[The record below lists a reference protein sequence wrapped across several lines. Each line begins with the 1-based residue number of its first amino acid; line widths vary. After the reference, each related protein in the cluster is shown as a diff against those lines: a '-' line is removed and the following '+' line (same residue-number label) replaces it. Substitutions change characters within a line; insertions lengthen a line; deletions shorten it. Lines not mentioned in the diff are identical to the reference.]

1 MQYMPFCDIFHL
13 ECLPELS
20 MLLYVRCF
28 FLVKIEKCSIVHTF
42 CILFSYSFIG
52 VPLDCF
58 QLLVIV
64 NNFVKNTEVQTS
76 LCISTFTSFGVYP
89 EMQLLHH
96 TVILLLYYLFI
107 YLFVYFEEPPWCFQQ
122 QLHHLLF
129 LPAIHKSYKL
139 YTFLL
144 MLAFFKIWFWF
155 LKIVILL
162 SMKFLFMVFICV
174 SLMFSEAEHF
184 LNVFIGYQLILFG
197 EVLVQ

>member
-42 CILFSYSFIG
+42 CILFSYSFIS

-107 YLFVYFEEPPWCFQQ
+107 YLFWG
-122 QLHHLLF
+122 
-129 LPAIHKSYKL
+129 
-139 YTFLL
+139 TT
-144 MLAFFKIWFWF
+144 
-155 LKIVILL
+155 
-162 SMKFLFMVFICV
+162 MVFSV
-174 SLMFSEAEHF
+174 VVAPSSVLTSNTQE
-184 LNVFIGYQLILFG
+184 LQILHILTNACLF
-197 EVLVQ
+197 